1 LTLNIFVIENLYG
14 MKTRAKKRPS
24 IEEVSGTVTIHVAL
38 PPDVLKSV
46 VKAAK
51 REGHRDISLVI
62 CRAIKHAYLKAGSL
76 IAELSPC
83 QSITLGLPL

>member
-1 LTLNIFVIENLYG
+1 LTLNIFVIEDSYG
-14 MKTRAKKRPS
+14 MRARAKKRPS
-24 IEEVSGTVTIHVAL
+24 IEEVSGTVTIHVTL
-38 PPDVLKSV
+38 PPNVLKSV

-62 CRAIKHAYLKAGSL
+62 CRAIKRAHLKAGSL

-83 QSITLGLPL
+83 QSITLGVPL